1 MKKSMIATA
10 VMMAISGTAFAAA
23 PQWVEATQ
31 DLKDKAVTV
40 TPNTPQNT
48 IEGNAYV
55 ISETSATGTVYVQ
68 PDAAETTNESSI
80 WGEVSSN
87 GRLALVHVNNNNFIN
102 DGDLY
107 ISGETQKN
115 IVEDGY
121 DPKSDGKWY
130 GTAAAKISGKGS
142 FTNDKLIYAKNA
154 VGIMVNSGSDA
165 EITNNKTIVAYGD
178 GNNDDSRSA
187 IGIDASANA
196 PTTINN
202 TGTIYAL
209 GKSYGVRLVEGTGD
223 NSKSTSFTNS
233 GKIYAEDGSYAI
245 YANNSATKSEE
256 AITVKLENGSHIEGL
271 VGMDENSILN
281 INEVSGETIALETI
295 DGPASGNGMTVKL
308 TSSNVT
314 IEQGTDA
321 GLKINELKVDKSSSA
336 NFLLNDLGTSEAKVL
351 TINTVSDGDQGSKAD
366 INVTY
371 SGAVADKLAAD
382 ASQKSN
388 LFEGISLGTG
398 GANTPSDVAV
408 LEGKYGDS
416 ATYVKDSSGN
426 VVATNVRVNSLLA
439 STQDVA
445 INSALMWR
453 TQLSSYTDRMSALR
467 TNPQSAGIWARYING
482 RLDGEGITHDYNT
495 VEIGYDHKVSDLITL
510 GASVSYTI
518 GDADLRAGQADNDT
532 YTAGLY
538 ATLNQNNF
546 FVDAMVKVGY
556 IDSDYDISNQSWS
569 EHGDYDMFGAIFG
582 LETGYR
588 FNVNSFFFEPQAR
601 LTFSKLSPE
610 SYNTNLRS
618 VNFDDIESF
627 VGSLGFISGFNFNE
641 KGSVYAGASYNYDFM
656 GSVNSE
662 ITTDNAVRYFKSEL
676 DDSWGEA
683 KIGASYM
690 FMDNL
695 NAFMDVSRDIG
706 ADIEQQWRVN
716 LGARYMF

>member
-10 VMMAISGTAFAAA
+10 VIMAISGTAFAAA
-23 PQWVEATQ
+23 PQWEEPAGLTEQKVTGSALVTKIEADAYATASTAKNENVYADINDTQ
-31 DLKDKAVTV
+31 L
-40 TPNTPQNT
+40 
-48 IEGNAYV
+48 
-55 ISETSATGTVYVQ
+55 
-68 PDAAETTNESSI
+68 NEHSI
-80 WGEVSSN
+80 WGKVTNS
-87 GRLALVHVNNNNFIN
+87 GKLALIN
-102 DGDLY
+102 GKKGSHITNTENGKLY
-107 ISGETQKN
+107 IQGEAA
-115 IVEDGY
+115 G
-121 DPKSDGKWY
+121 SWW
-130 GTAAAKISGKGS
+130 GTAAVKTIGT
-142 FTNDKLIYAKNA
+142 FTNKGLIYAK
-154 VGIMVNSGSDA
+154 DA
-165 EITNNKTIVAYGD
+165 IGVMANTSEASTITNDGIIVAEGT
-178 GNNDDSRSA
+178 GVKGVNT
-187 IGIDASANA
+187 ASAMEATAGNTK
-196 PTTINN
+196 TTLVNN
-202 TGTIYAL
+202 GTIYAL
-209 GKSYGVRLVEGTGD
+209 GDANGVRLGD
-223 NSKSTSFTNS
+223 NTTGSSFTNS
-233 GKIYAEDGSYAI
+233 GKIYAGEDAYAI
-245 YANNSATKSEE
+245 YANNSGSNKPSANT
-256 AITVKLENGSHIEGL
+256 ITVNLYKGSHIEGL
-271 VGMDENSILN
+271 VGMDENSVLN
-281 INEVSGETIALETI
+281 IKEVSGETIALETI
-295 DGPASGNGMTVKL
+295 RGEAGGDGMTVSL
-308 TSSNVT
+308 ASSDVT

-388 LFEGISLGTG
+388 LFEGISLGTDG
-398 GANTPSDVAV
+398 ENTPSDVAV

-416 ATYVKDSSGN
+416 ATYVLDGN
-426 VVATNVRVNSLLA
+426 GQVVATNVHVNSLLA
-439 STQDVA
+439 STQDLAV
-445 INSALMWR
+445 NSALMWR

-601 LTFSKLSPE
+601 LTFSKLSPD

-627 VGSLGFISGFNFNE
+627 IGSLGFISGFNFNE

-656 GSVNSE
+656 GSVNGE
-662 ITTDNAVRYFKSEL
+662 YTTDNVVRSFKSEL

>member
-23 PQWVEATQ
+23 PQWEDPAAELSEKQVNGSALVTSIEA
-31 DLKDKAVTV
+31 D
-40 TPNTPQNT
+40 
-48 IEGNAYV
+48 AYATASTADNSNV
-55 ISETSATGTVYVQ
+55 YANLTGTQ
-68 PDAAETTNESSI
+68 SNNNSI
-80 WGEVSSN
+80 WGKVSN
-87 GRLALVHVNNNNFIN
+87 GGKLALINGDSGSIITNSAQGKLFIQ
-102 DGDLY
+102 
-107 ISGETQKN
+107 GEAA
-115 IVEDGY
+115 G
-121 DPKSDGKWY
+121 SWW
-130 GTAAAKISGKGS
+130 GTAAVKTIGT
-142 FTNDKLIYAKNA
+142 FTNDGLIYAK
-154 VGIMVNSGSDA
+154 DA
-165 EITNNKTIVAYGD
+165 IGVMANTANHSSITNNGTIVAYGSGD
-178 GNNDDSRSA
+178 GSGGNT
-187 IGIDASANA
+187 ASAMEA
-196 PTTINN
+196 TAGDQQTTLVNN
-202 TGTIYAL
+202 GTIYAL
-209 GKSYGVRLVEGTGD
+209 GDANGVRLGDKTTG
-223 NSKSTSFTNS
+223 SSFTNN
-233 GKIYAEDGSYAI
+233 GKIYADEDAYAI
-245 YANNSATKSEE
+245 YANNSDKGSNQ

-271 VGMDENSILN
+271 VGMDENSVLN
-281 INEVSGETIALETI
+281 IKEVSGETVALETI
-295 DGPASGNGMTVKL
+295 QGTTGGYGMTVNL

-314 IEQGTDA
+314 IEQGTEK
-321 GLKINELKVDKSSSA
+321 GLTIGTLIVNDGSSA
-336 NFLLNDLGTSEAKVL
+336 NFLLNKLADEGEKVL
-351 TINTVSDGDQGSKAD
+351 TVKTVTDNNNGEGV
-366 INVTY
+366 NVTY

-382 ASQKSN
+382 PSQKSN
-388 LFEGISLGTG
+388 LFDGLSLGASG
-398 GANTPSDVAV
+398 SNNPSEVAV

-416 ATYVKDSSGN
+416 ATYVKDSN
-426 VVATNVRVNSLLA
+426 DNIIATNIRVNSLLA

-627 VGSLGFISGFNFNE
+627 IGSLGFISGFNFNE

>member
-23 PQWVEATQ
+23 PQWEDPAAELSEKQVNGSALVTSIEA
-31 DLKDKAVTV
+31 D
-40 TPNTPQNT
+40 
-48 IEGNAYV
+48 AYATASTADNSNV
-55 ISETSATGTVYVQ
+55 YANLTGTQ
-68 PDAAETTNESSI
+68 SNNNSI
-80 WGEVSSN
+80 WGKVSS
-87 GRLALVHVNNNNFIN
+87 GGKLALINGDSDSTITNSAQGKLFIQ
-102 DGDLY
+102 
-107 ISGETQKN
+107 GEAA
-115 IVEDGY
+115 G
-121 DPKSDGKWY
+121 SWW
-130 GTAAAKISGKGS
+130 GTAAVKTIGT
-142 FTNDKLIYAKNA
+142 FTNDGLIYAK
-154 VGIMVNSGSDA
+154 DA
-165 EITNNKTIVAYGD
+165 IGVMANTANPSSITNNGTIVAYGSGD
-178 GNNDDSRSA
+178 GSGGNT
-187 IGIDASANA
+187 ASAMEA
-196 PTTINN
+196 TAGDQKTTLVNN
-202 TGTIYAL
+202 GTIYAL
-209 GKSYGVRLVEGTGD
+209 GNANGVRLGD
-223 NSKSTSFTNS
+223 DTTNSSFTNS
-233 GKIYAEDGSYAI
+233 GNIYADEDAYAI
-245 YANNSATKSEE
+245 YANNSGSNTPSTET
-256 AITVKLENGSHIEGL
+256 ITVNLKSGSHIEGL
-271 VGMDENSILN
+271 VGMDENSELKIDG
-281 INEVSGETIALETI
+281 VSGETIALETI
-295 DGPASGNGMTVKL
+295 DNGTNSDSGMAVNL

-314 IEQGTDA
+314 IEQGTEKSLTI
-321 GLKINELKVDKSSSA
+321 GTLTVDDGSSA
-336 NFLLNDLGTSEAKVL
+336 NFLLNKLADEGEKVL
-351 TINTVSDGDQGSKAD
+351 TVINVDDNSGKGI

-371 SGAVADKLAAD
+371 SGAVSDTLVADP
-382 ASQKSN
+382 SQKSD
-388 LFEGISLGTG
+388 LFKGLSLGASG
-398 GANTPSDVAV
+398 SNNPSEVAV

-582 LETGYR
+582 IETGYR

-627 VGSLGFISGFNFNE
+627 IGSLGFISGFNFNE

-656 GSVNSE
+656 GSVNGE
-662 ITTDNAVRYFKSEL
+662 YTTDNVVRSFKSEL

>member
-10 VMMAISGTAFAAA
+10 VIMAISGTAFAAA
-23 PQWVEATQ
+23 PQWEAPAAELPEQ
-31 DLKDKAVTV
+31 QVNGSALVTK
-40 TPNTPQNT
+40 
-48 IEGNAYV
+48 IETNAY
-55 ISETSATGTVYVQ
+55 ATANTADNSNVYANINGTQ
-68 PDAAETTNESSI
+68 SNNNSI
-80 WGEVSSN
+80 WGKVTDS
-87 GRLALVHVNNNNFIN
+87 GKLALIN
-102 DGDLY
+102 GNKDSNITNSKNGKLY
-107 ISGETQKN
+107 IQGEAA
-115 IVEDGY
+115 G
-121 DPKSDGKWY
+121 SWW
-130 GTAAAKISGKGS
+130 GTAAVKTIGT
-142 FTNDKLIYAKNA
+142 FTNEGLIYAK
-154 VGIMVNSGSDA
+154 DA
-165 EITNNKTIVAYGD
+165 IGVMANTSEASTITNNGIIVAEGT
-178 GNNDDSRSA
+178 GVEGVNT
-187 IGIDASANA
+187 ASAMEATAGNTQTA
-196 PTTINN
+196 LVNN
-202 TGTIYAL
+202 GTIYAL
-209 GKSYGVRLVEGTGD
+209 GNANGVRLGD
-223 NSKSTSFTNS
+223 KTTDSSFTNN
-233 GKIYAEDGSYAI
+233 GKIYADEDAYAI
-245 YANNSATKSEE
+245 YANNSGSNEPSANT
-256 AITVKLENGSHIEGL
+256 ITVNLNKGSHIEGL
-271 VGMDENSILN
+271 VGMDENSVLN
-281 INEVSGETIALETI
+281 IKEVSGETIALETI
-295 DGPASGNGMTVKL
+295 RGKAGGDGMTVSL
-308 TSSNVT
+308 ASSDVT

-321 GLKINELKVDKSSSA
+321 GLKINELTVDKSSSA

-388 LFEGISLGTG
+388 LFEGISLGADG
-398 GANTPSDVAV
+398 ENTPSDVAV

-416 ATYVKDSSGN
+416 ATYVLDGN
-426 VVATNVRVNSLLA
+426 GQVVATNVHVNSLLA
-439 STQDVA
+439 STQDLAV
-445 INSALMWR
+445 NSALMWR

-610 SYNTNLRS
+610 NYNTNLRS

-627 VGSLGFISGFNFNE
+627 IGSLGFISGFNFNE

-656 GSVNSE
+656 GSVNGE
-662 ITTDNAVRYFKSEL
+662 YTTDNVVRSFKSEL

>member
-23 PQWVEATQ
+23 PEWVEATQ
-31 DLKDKAVTV
+31 DLKNNVVTV
-40 TPNTPQNT
+40 TPGSEKTEINSD
-48 IEGNAYV
+48 AYV
-55 ISETSATGTVYVQ
+55 ESRDPNRGTVYVTSSST
-68 PDAAETTNESSI
+68 DATNKNSI
-80 WGEVSSN
+80 WGKVSDN
-87 GRLALVHVNNNNFIN
+87 GRLALVHVNNNFIN
-102 DGDLY
+102 DGNLY
-107 ISGETQKN
+107 ISGEIQKK
-115 IVEDGY
+115 IVKDDY
-121 DPKSDGKWY
+121 NPDDDGKWY
-130 GTAAAKISGKGS
+130 GSAAVKISGQGS
-142 FTNDKLIYAKNA
+142 FTNENLIYAKNA
-154 VGIMVNSGSDA
+154 VGIMVNSGSNA
-165 EITNNKTIVAYGD
+165 IITNNKTIVAYGD

-196 PTTINN
+196 QTTITN
-202 TGTIYAL
+202 TDTIYAL

-223 NSKSTSFTNS
+223 NGEPTIFTNS

-245 YANNSATKSEE
+245 YANNSATGSDE
-256 AITVKLENGSHIEGL
+256 AIIVNLENGSHIEGL
-271 VGMDENSILN
+271 VGMDENSVLN
-281 INEVSGETIALETI
+281 IKEVSGETIALETI
-295 DGPASGNGMTVKL
+295 RGKAGGDGMTVNL

-314 IEQGTDA
+314 IEQGTEK
-321 GLKINELKVDKSSSA
+321 GLTIGTLTVGEGSSA
-336 NFLLNDLGTSEAKVL
+336 NFLLNKLADEGEKVL
-351 TINTVSDGDQGSKAD
+351 TVKNVEDNSGKGI

-371 SGAVADKLAAD
+371 SGAVSDELAKD
-382 ASQKSN
+382 PSQKSN
-388 LFEGISLGTG
+388 LFEGLSLENGQ
-398 GANTPSDVAV
+398 PSEVAV
-408 LEGKYGDS
+408 LEGKSGDS
-416 ATYVKDSSGN
+416 ATYVLGDSGQ

-582 LETGYR
+582 IETGYR

>member
-10 VMMAISGTAFAAA
+10 VIMAISGTAFAAA
-23 PQWVEATQ
+23 PQWEAPAAELPEQ
-31 DLKDKAVTV
+31 QVNGSALVTK
-40 TPNTPQNT
+40 
-48 IEGNAYV
+48 IETNAY
-55 ISETSATGTVYVQ
+55 ATANTADNSNVYANINGTQ
-68 PDAAETTNESSI
+68 SNNNSI
-80 WGEVSSN
+80 WGKVTDS
-87 GRLALVHVNNNNFIN
+87 GKLALIN
-102 DGDLY
+102 GNKDSDITNSKNGKLY
-107 ISGETQKN
+107 IQGEAA
-115 IVEDGY
+115 G
-121 DPKSDGKWY
+121 SWW
-130 GTAAAKISGKGS
+130 GTAAVKTIGT
-142 FTNDKLIYAKNA
+142 FTNEGLIYAK
-154 VGIMVNSGSDA
+154 DA
-165 EITNNKTIVAYGD
+165 IGVMANTSEASTITNNGIIVAEGT
-178 GNNDDSRSA
+178 GVEGVNT
-187 IGIDASANA
+187 ASAMEATAGNTQTA
-196 PTTINN
+196 LVNN
-202 TGTIYAL
+202 GTIYAL
-209 GKSYGVRLVEGTGD
+209 GNANGVRLGD
-223 NSKSTSFTNS
+223 KTTDSSFTNN
-233 GKIYAEDGSYAI
+233 GKIYADEDAYAI
-245 YANNSATKSEE
+245 YANNSGSNEPSANT
-256 AITVKLENGSHIEGL
+256 ITVNLNKGSHIEGL
-271 VGMDENSILN
+271 VGMDENSVLN
-281 INEVSGETIALETI
+281 IKEVSGETIALETI
-295 DGPASGNGMTVKL
+295 DGPASGDGMTVKL

-321 GLKINELKVDKSSSA
+321 GLKINELTVDKSSSA
-336 NFLLNDLGTSEAKVL
+336 NFLLNDLGTYEAKVL

-388 LFEGISLGTG
+388 LFEGISLGTDG
-398 GANTPSDVAV
+398 ENTPSDVAV
-408 LEGKYGDS
+408 LEGNGQ
-416 ATYVKDSSGN
+416 

-610 SYNTNLRS
+610 NYNTNLRS

-627 VGSLGFISGFNFNE
+627 IGSLGFISGFNFNE

-656 GSVNSE
+656 GSVNGE
-662 ITTDNAVRYFKSEL
+662 YTTDNVVRSFKSEL

>member
-1 MKKSMIATA
+1 
-10 VMMAISGTAFAAA
+10 
-23 PQWVEATQ
+23 
-31 DLKDKAVTV
+31 
-40 TPNTPQNT
+40 
-48 IEGNAYV
+48 
-55 ISETSATGTVYVQ
+55 
-68 PDAAETTNESSI
+68 
-80 WGEVSSN
+80 
-87 GRLALVHVNNNNFIN
+87 
-102 DGDLY
+102 
-107 ISGETQKN
+107 
-115 IVEDGY
+115 
-121 DPKSDGKWY
+121 
-130 GTAAAKISGKGS
+130 
-142 FTNDKLIYAKNA
+142 
-154 VGIMVNSGSDA
+154 
-165 EITNNKTIVAYGD
+165 
-178 GNNDDSRSA
+178 
-187 IGIDASANA
+187 
-196 PTTINN
+196 
-202 TGTIYAL
+202 
-209 GKSYGVRLVEGTGD
+209 
-223 NSKSTSFTNS
+223 
-233 GKIYAEDGSYAI
+233 
-245 YANNSATKSEE
+245 
-256 AITVKLENGSHIEGL
+256 
-271 VGMDENSILN
+271 
-281 INEVSGETIALETI
+281 
-295 DGPASGNGMTVKL
+295 
-308 TSSNVT
+308 
-314 IEQGTDA
+314 
-321 GLKINELKVDKSSSA
+321 
-336 NFLLNDLGTSEAKVL
+336 
-351 TINTVSDGDQGSKAD
+351 
-366 INVTY
+366 
-371 SGAVADKLAAD
+371 
-382 ASQKSN
+382 
-388 LFEGISLGTG
+388 
-398 GANTPSDVAV
+398 
-408 LEGKYGDS
+408 
-416 ATYVKDSSGN
+416 
-426 VVATNVRVNSLLA
+426 
-439 STQDVA
+439 
-445 INSALMWR
+445 
-453 TQLSSYTDRMSALR
+453 MSALR

>member
-10 VMMAISGTAFAAA
+10 VIMAISGTAFAAA
-23 PQWVEATQ
+23 PQWEAPAAELPEQ
-31 DLKDKAVTV
+31 QVNGSALVTK
-40 TPNTPQNT
+40 
-48 IEGNAYV
+48 IETNAY
-55 ISETSATGTVYVQ
+55 ATANTADNSNVYANINGTQ
-68 PDAAETTNESSI
+68 SNNNSI
-80 WGEVSSN
+80 WGKVTDS
-87 GRLALVHVNNNNFIN
+87 GKLALIN
-102 DGDLY
+102 GNKDSDITNSKNGKLY
-107 ISGETQKN
+107 IQGEAA
-115 IVEDGY
+115 G
-121 DPKSDGKWY
+121 SWW
-130 GTAAAKISGKGS
+130 GTAAVKTIGT
-142 FTNDKLIYAKNA
+142 FTNEGLIYAK
-154 VGIMVNSGSDA
+154 DA
-165 EITNNKTIVAYGD
+165 IGVMANTSEASTITNNGIIVAEGT
-178 GNNDDSRSA
+178 GVEGVNT
-187 IGIDASANA
+187 ASAMEATAGNTQTA
-196 PTTINN
+196 LVNN
-202 TGTIYAL
+202 GTIYAL
-209 GKSYGVRLVEGTGD
+209 GNANGVRLGD
-223 NSKSTSFTNS
+223 KTTDSSFTNN
-233 GKIYAEDGSYAI
+233 GKIYADEDAYAI
-245 YANNSATKSEE
+245 YANNSGSNEPSANT
-256 AITVKLENGSHIEGL
+256 ITVNLNKGSHIEGL
-271 VGMDENSILN
+271 VGMDENSVLN
-281 INEVSGETIALETI
+281 IKEVSGETIALETI
-295 DGPASGNGMTVKL
+295 RGKAGGDGMTVSL
-308 TSSNVT
+308 ASSDVT

-321 GLKINELKVDKSSSA
+321 GLKINELTVDKSSSA

-388 LFEGISLGTG
+388 LFEGISLGADG
-398 GANTPSDVAV
+398 ENTPSDVAV

-416 ATYVKDSSGN
+416 ATYVLDGN
-426 VVATNVRVNSLLA
+426 GQVVATNVHVNSLLA
-439 STQDVA
+439 STQDLA

-610 SYNTNLRS
+610 NYNTNLRS

-627 VGSLGFISGFNFNE
+627 IGSLGFISGFNFNE

-656 GSVNSE
+656 GSVNGE
-662 ITTDNAVRYFKSEL
+662 YTTDNVVRSFKSEL

>member
-23 PQWVEATQ
+23 PQWEEPTAGLTEHQVTGSASVTKIEADAYATAATS
-31 DLKDKAVTV
+31 DTTNVYANIDTD
-40 TPNTPQNT
+40 NT
-48 IEGNAYV
+48 IITNNLWGKV
-55 ISETSATGTVYVQ
+55 
-68 PDAAETTNESSI
+68 TTNE
-80 WGEVSSN
+80 
-87 GRLALVHVNNNNFIN
+87 GRLAIVNIGSKTNTDISVTNQGN
-102 DGDLY
+102 LY
-107 ISGETQKN
+107 IQGEAN
-115 IVEDGY
+115 
-121 DPKSDGKWY
+121 GKWW
-130 GTAAAKISGKGS
+130 GTAAVKTYGTFENKG
-142 FTNDKLIYAKNA
+142 LIYAKDAIGVMANTESNA
-154 VGIMVNSGSDA
+154 TI
-165 EITNNKTIVAYGD
+165 INNGTIVAEGTGVEG
-178 GNNDDSRSA
+178 GNT
-187 IGIDASANA
+187 ASAMEA
-196 PTTINN
+196 SAGGATTELVNN
-202 TGTIYAL
+202 GTIYAL
-209 GKSYGVRLVEGTGD
+209 GDANGVRLGDKTTG
-223 NSKSTSFTNS
+223 SSFTNS
-233 GKIYAEDGSYAI
+233 GNIYADEDAYAI
-245 YANNSATKSEE
+245 YANNSGSNDPSANP
-256 AITVKLENGSHIEGL
+256 ITVYLNKGSHIEGL
-271 VGMDENSILN
+271 VGMDENSVLSIK
-281 INEVSGETIALETI
+281 EVSGETIALETI
-295 DGPASGNGMTVKL
+295 RGKAGGDGMTVSL
-308 TSSNVT
+308 ASSDVT

-321 GLKINELKVDKSSSA
+321 GLKINKLTVDKSSSA
-336 NFLLNDLGTSEAKVL
+336 NFLLNALGTSEDKVL
-351 TINTVSDGDQGSKAD
+351 TINTVSDGEQGSEAD

-371 SGAVADKLAAD
+371 SGAVSDELAKD
-382 ASQKSN
+382 PSQKSN
-388 LFEGISLGTG
+388 LFDGLSLGESG
-398 GANTPSDVAV
+398 SNNPSEVAV

-416 ATYVKDSSGN
+416 ATYVLDGN
-426 VVATNVRVNSLLA
+426 GQVVATNVRVNSLLA

-588 FNVNSFFFEPQAR
+588 FNVNSFFFEPLAR

>member
-23 PQWVEATQ
+23 PQWEEPAAGLSEQQVKGSALVNKIDADAYATASTS
-31 DLKDKAVTV
+31 DTSNVYANIDTD
-40 TPNTPQNT
+40 NT
-48 IEGNAYV
+48 IITNNLWGKV
-55 ISETSATGTVYVQ
+55 
-68 PDAAETTNESSI
+68 TTNE
-80 WGEVSSN
+80 
-87 GRLALVHVNNNNFIN
+87 GRLAIVNIGNKDNTDIHATNK
-102 DGDLY
+102 GKLY
-107 ISGETQKN
+107 IQGQAE
-115 IVEDGY
+115 GR
-121 DPKSDGKWY
+121 WY
-130 GTAAAKISGKGS
+130 GTAAVKTYGT
-142 FTNDKLIYAKNA
+142 FTNEGLIYAKDAIGVMANTESNA
-154 VGIMVNSGSDA
+154 KI
-165 EITNNKTIVAYGD
+165 INNGTIVAEGT
-178 GNNDDSRSA
+178 GVK
-187 IGIDASANA
+187 GINTASAMEASAGGAATELVNS
-196 PTTINN
+196 
-202 TGTIYAL
+202 GTIYAL
-209 GKSYGVRLVEGTGD
+209 GDAYGVRLVDNTTG
-223 NSKSTSFTNS
+223 SSFTNEGS
-233 GKIYAEDGSYAI
+233 IYAGKDAYAI
-245 YANNSATKSEE
+245 YANNSGSDPSSKEK
-256 AITVKLENGSHIEGL
+256 ITVNLNKGSHIEGL
-271 VGMDENSILN
+271 VGMDENSELN
-281 INEVSGETIALETI
+281 IKEVSGETIALEAI
-295 DGPASGNGMTVKL
+295 DNGTNSNGGMTVSL
-308 TSSNVT
+308 ASSDVT

-321 GLKINELKVDKSSSA
+321 GLKINKLTVDKSSSA
-336 NFLLNDLGTSEAKVL
+336 NFLLNDLGTSKAKVL
-351 TINTVSDGDQGSKAD
+351 TINTVSDGGQGSEAD

-388 LFEGISLGTG
+388 LFEGISLGTDG
-398 GANTPSDVAV
+398 ENTPSDVAV

-416 ATYVKDSSGN
+416 ATYVLDGSGQ
-426 VVATNVRVNSLLA
+426 VVATNVHVNSLLA
-439 STQDVA
+439 STQDLAV
-445 INSALMWR
+445 NSALMWR

-627 VGSLGFISGFNFNE
+627 IGSLGFISGFNFNE

-656 GSVNSE
+656 GSVNGE
-662 ITTDNAVRYFKSEL
+662 YTTDNVVRSFKSEL

>member
-23 PQWVEATQ
+23 PQWEDPAAELSEKQVNGSALVTSIEA
-31 DLKDKAVTV
+31 D
-40 TPNTPQNT
+40 
-48 IEGNAYV
+48 AYATASTADNSNV
-55 ISETSATGTVYVQ
+55 YANLTGTQ
-68 PDAAETTNESSI
+68 SNNNSI
-80 WGEVSSN
+80 WGKVSS
-87 GRLALVHVNNNNFIN
+87 GGKLALINGDSDSTITNSAQGKLFIQ
-102 DGDLY
+102 
-107 ISGETQKN
+107 GEAA
-115 IVEDGY
+115 G
-121 DPKSDGKWY
+121 SWW
-130 GTAAAKISGKGS
+130 GTAAVKTIGT
-142 FTNDKLIYAKNA
+142 FTNDGLIYAK
-154 VGIMVNSGSDA
+154 DA
-165 EITNNKTIVAYGD
+165 IGVMANTANPSSITNNGTIVAYGSGD
-178 GNNDDSRSA
+178 GSGGNT
-187 IGIDASANA
+187 ASAMEA
-196 PTTINN
+196 TAGDQQTTLVNN
-202 TGTIYAL
+202 GTIYAL
-209 GKSYGVRLVEGTGD
+209 GDANGVRLGD
-223 NSKSTSFTNS
+223 KTTDSSFTNS
-233 GKIYAEDGSYAI
+233 GNIYAGEDAYAI
-245 YANNSATKSEE
+245 YANNSGSNTPSKET
-256 AITVKLENGSHIEGL
+256 ITVNLKSGSHIEGL
-271 VGMDENSILN
+271 VGMDENSELN
-281 INEVSGETIALETI
+281 IDDVSGETIALETI
-295 DGPASGNGMTVKL
+295 QGTTGGKGMTVNL
-308 TSSNVT
+308 TSSDVT

-351 TINTVSDGDQGSKAD
+351 TINTVNDGDQGSKAD

-388 LFEGISLGTG
+388 LFEGISLGTDG
-398 GANTPSDVAV
+398 ENTPSDVAV

-582 LETGYR
+582 IETGYR

-656 GSVNSE
+656 GSVNGE
-662 ITTDNAVRYFKSEL
+662 YTTDNVVRSFKSEL

>member
-23 PQWVEATQ
+23 PQWE
-31 DLKDKAVTV
+31 D
-40 TPNTPQNT
+40 P
-48 IEGNAYV
+48 
-55 ISETSATGTVYVQ
+55 
-68 PDAAETTNESSI
+68 AAELSEKQVNGSALVTKIEADAYATADTADNSNVYANINGTQSNNNSI
-80 WGEVSSN
+80 WGKVSNGGKLALINGDKDSNITNSTN
-87 GRLALVHVNNNNFIN
+87 GRLFIQ
-102 DGDLY
+102 
-107 ISGETQKN
+107 GEA
-115 IVEDGY
+115 
-121 DPKSDGKWY
+121 DGKWW
-130 GTAAAKISGKGS
+130 GTAAVKTIGT
-142 FTNDKLIYAKNA
+142 FTNEGLIYAK
-154 VGIMVNSGSDA
+154 DA
-165 EITNNKTIVAYGD
+165 IGVMANTSEDSTITNNGIIVAEGT
-178 GNNDDSRSA
+178 GVEGVNT
-187 IGIDASANA
+187 ASAMEATAGNTQTA
-196 PTTINN
+196 LVNN
-202 TGTIYAL
+202 GTIYAL
-209 GKSYGVRLVEGTGD
+209 GDANGVRLGD
-223 NSKSTSFTNS
+223 STKGSSFTNS
-233 GKIYAEDGSYAI
+233 GNIYAGEDAYAI
-245 YANNSATKSEE
+245 YANNSGSNEPSANT
-256 AITVKLENGSHIEGL
+256 ITVNLNKGSHIEGL
-271 VGMDENSILN
+271 VGMDENSVLN
-281 INEVSGETIALETI
+281 IKEVSGETIALETI
-295 DGPASGNGMTVKL
+295 QGTTGGNGMTVNL

-321 GLKINELKVDKSSSA
+321 GLKINELTVDTSSSA

-388 LFEGISLGTG
+388 LFEGISLGADG
-398 GANTPSDVAV
+398 ENTPSDVAV

-416 ATYVKDSSGN
+416 ATYVLDGN
-426 VVATNVRVNSLLA
+426 GQVVATNVHVNSLLA
-439 STQDVA
+439 STQDLAV
-445 INSALMWR
+445 NSALMWR

-588 FNVNSFFFEPQAR
+588 FNVNSFFFEPQAC

-610 SYNTNLRS
+610 NYNTNLRS

-627 VGSLGFISGFNFNE
+627 IGSLGFISGFNFNE

-656 GSVNSE
+656 GSVNGE
-662 ITTDNAVRYFKSEL
+662 YTTDNVVRSFKSEL